1 MRCSK
6 LAGRQGDHELDP
18 TGARQPIPKEGL
30 EDEVKGIW
38 TEVSKAVEERSQGA
52 VSKVAIYSIL
62 VDPMTSCGCFE
73 CICGIIPEGNGVLI
87 CQREYAGET
96 PVGMTFGELASMTG
110 GGVQTPGFMGHGR
123 HYISSRKFI
132 AAEGGVQRIIWMPKE
147 LKDDVAEQLNKTAK
161 ELYGIENFVDMICDE
176 TIATDVE
183 GVVNYI
189 TAKGH
194 PALELDPIM

>member
-1 MRCSK
+1 
-6 LAGRQGDHELDP
+6 
-18 TGARQPIPKEGL
+18 
-30 EDEVKGIW
+30 
-38 TEVSKAVEERSQGA
+38 
-52 VSKVAIYSIL
+52 
-62 VDPMTSCGCFE
+62 
-73 CICGIIPEGNGVLI
+73 
-87 CQREYAGET
+87 
-96 PVGMTFGELASMTG
+96 MTFGELASMTG